1 MIFSCSMWD
10 LVPRPGME
18 PGLPA
23 LWAQSPSH
31 WTTGDVLIYL
41 FIIRNWLMGP
51 WRLKSPKICSGQ
63 VGDSGEPVVW
73 CLSRSTGLRTRKPDA
88 HVNSSPSLKLKME
101 ERCLSSKRVKQREQI
116 LSYSV
121 FFIPILDWIGL
132 GPSTLVRIIC
142 FYSVCQF

>member
-1 MIFSCSMWD
+1 
-10 LVPRPGME
+10 
-18 PGLPA
+18 
-23 LWAQSPSH
+23 
-31 WTTGDVLIYL
+31 
-41 FIIRNWLMGP
+41 MGP

-88 HVNSSPSLKLKME
+88 HINSSPSLKLKME

-121 FFIPILDWIGL
+121 FFYSNPGLDWIRTIHVGEDNL
-132 GPSTLVRIIC
+132 LLLSLPVLVSTP
-142 FYSVCQF
+142 